1 MCEVKE
7 TTTRPPNSWARRHSR
22 RYALSRRHAR
32 LGICLITTTLTILS
46 TAMAPTAMADSTDS
60 LRAAV
65 AAARGRACGPLRSDP
80 VIDHA
85 AAEINET
92 TDRWINNASRAE
104 PETDALSPL
113 KDLGYSG
120 SKATILSGA
129 ATTDSDAIKA
139 TILQGFAKIP
149 DCSWTDFGVNALYNA
164 KKDMILTTVVLAA

>member
-1 MCEVKE
+1 M
-7 TTTRPPNSWARRHSR
+7 
-22 RYALSRRHAR
+22 
-32 LGICLITTTLTILS
+32 
-46 TAMAPTAMADSTDS
+46 
-60 LRAAV
+60 
-65 AAARGRACGPLRSDP
+65 
-80 VIDHA
+80 IDHA